1 MTKNLLLKKL
11 DAILTTAEQERMWGN
26 LEIEI
31 RNGVAVVIRKSTT
44 EKLDPAEENRGSH
57 GIQRTFR

>member
-1 MTKNLLLKKL
+1 MTKTALLKKL
-11 DAILTTAEQERMWGN
+11 DAMLTTAEQERMWGN

-44 EKLDPAEENRGSH
+44 EKLDTAEENRGRYQS
-57 GIQRTFR
+57 

>member
-1 MTKNLLLKKL
+1 MTKTALLKKL
-11 DAILTTAEQERMWGN
+11 EAMLTTAEQERMWGN

-44 EKLDPAEENRGSH
+44 EKLETTENNRG
-57 GIQRTFR
+57 QRYER